1 MRQEHIQRTTVAIR
15 LKNTVLGCKKVSKLN
30 KNIFVN
36 FRAYF
41 ICIFSLI
48 VTFNHHVTTYIEN
61 HIFLFYFLQKTK
73 NCNITVFGY
82 KKGSNSKSDNWKKI
96 FTQKYG
102 GFHLSDSSSDELFEL
117 EKNPQFW
124 GVFAPPPQHDSGQ
137 FEGLCLVTIRNFL
150 ISENMHFWSLSDMFK
165 FYLQ

>member
-15 LKNTVLGCKKVSKLN
+15 LKNTVLGCKKASKLN

-61 HIFLFYFLQKTK
+61 HIFLLYFMQKTK

-82 KKGSNSKSDNWKKI
+82 KKGSNSKSDNWKI
-96 FTQKYG
+96 FSPKNMV
-102 GFHLSDSSSDELFEL
+102 GFIYQIPHQMSCSSW
-117 EKNPQFW
+117 KK
-124 GVFAPPPQHDSGQ
+124 
-137 FEGLCLVTIRNFL
+137 IRNFGVFL
-150 ISENMHFWSLSDMFK
+150 PPPRSTTRVNLKDFVSERNVFQHFWAVRFTL
-165 FYLQ
+165 